1 MEHPFALFVIL
12 IILMCTHNIIIADL
26 TKAPGHLKP
35 FGQGRPM
42 VEVEETDI
50 IPDPETFWKAY
61 VYALK
66 PLKMKGAA
74 SISPAFTKWTDEY
87 FLSLDMSNE
96 DTVTVETVKKESRQQ
111 KIRQMDFQQFVQ
123 DYNKSEIYM
132 VNAVPRTICHD
143 VVLPCP
149 IQCQY
154 LAKTG
159 LVEALM
165 WYSSGGTNSVVH
177 TDSVDN
183 INCLYRG
190 KKEFILVDPS
200 KYGDKV
206 DMDHPEGSY
215 SAVDVDR
222 VDYTVYPGL
231 AEVDFIHVSM
241 EAGDCLYI
249 PYRWIHQVR
258 SYGNNLAV
266 NIWWN
271 HYVASEINLDLCNAQ
286 CDHEMTLDRVEFRGF
301 GEMTSVDGIRD
312 HFESFLGVSSRVS
325 FKRFQRAL
333 LGEDIDLLKERNAGD
348 EYLLYL
354 RQIFALL
361 DENSDDILTKQ
372 ELKDAPPEN
381 WTRIQKVM
389 MEMDSYLD
397 RTLGVPEDSPHDE
410 L

>member
-1 MEHPFALFVIL
+1 MDYPFVLFVIFT
-12 IILMCTHNIIIADL
+12 CSYNIIKADL

-35 FGQGRPM
+35 FGHGRPI

-50 IPDPETFWKAY
+50 TPDPASFWKTN

-74 SISPAFTKWTDEY
+74 SISPAFTKWTDDY

-111 KIRQMDFQQFVQ
+111 KILQLDFQQFVKE
-123 DYNKSEIYM
+123 YNNSEIYM
-132 VNAVPRTICHD
+132 VNSVPQAICHD

-154 LAKTG
+154 LAEKG

-206 DMDHPEGSY
+206 DLDRPEGSY

-222 VDYTVYPGL
+222 VDYTAYPGL
-231 AEVDFIHVSM
+231 AEVDYIHVSM
-241 EAGDCLYI
+241 EPGDCLYI

-271 HYVASEINLDLCNAQ
+271 HHIAPEVNLDLCNAE
-286 CDHEMTLDRVEFRGF
+286 CDHQMTLNHLEFRGF

-312 HFESFLGVSSRVS
+312 HFESFLGISSRIS

-333 LGEDIDLLKERNAGD
+333 LGEDIEMLKERNAGD

-354 RQIFALL
+354 RQIFSLM
-361 DENSDDILTKQ
+361 DDNSDDILTKQ
-372 ELKDAPPEN
+372 EVKATPPEN

-389 MEMDSYLD
+389 REMESYLD
-397 RTLGVPEDSPHDE
+397 RTLGVADDNHHDE

>member
-1 MEHPFALFVIL
+1 MEDPFLLLVIL
-12 IILMCTHNIIIADL
+12 TTLTCKHNIIGADL
-26 TKAPGHLKP
+26 TKAPGHMKP
-35 FGQGRPM
+35 FGYGRPM
-42 VEVEETDI
+42 VEVEETFVT
-50 IPDPETFWKAY
+50 PDPETFWKNN

-74 SISPAFTKWTDEY
+74 SISPAFSKWTDDY

-96 DTVTVETVKKESRQQ
+96 NTVTVETVKKESRQQ
-111 KIRQMDFQQFVQ
+111 KIVQMDFQRFVQ
-123 DYNKSEIYM
+123 EYNNSEIYM
-132 VNAVPRTICHD
+132 VNSVPQTICKD

-149 IQCQY
+149 LQCQY
-154 LAKTG
+154 LVEKG

-190 KKEFILVDPS
+190 KKEFILIDPS

-206 DMDHPEGSY
+206 DLDHPEGSY
-215 SAVDVDR
+215 SAVDVDS
-222 VDYTVYPGL
+222 VDYTAYPGL
-231 AEVDFIHVSM
+231 AEVEYIHVSM

-258 SYGNNLAV
+258 SYANNLAV

-271 HYVASEINLDLCNAQ
+271 HHIAPEINLDLCNAQ
-286 CDHEMTLDRVEFRGF
+286 CDLDLTLDALEFRGF
-301 GEMTSVDGIRD
+301 GEVTTVDGIRD
-312 HFESFLGVSSRVS
+312 HFETFLGVSSRVS

-333 LGEDIDLLKERNAGD
+333 LGEDLDMLKERNAGD
-348 EYLLYL
+348 EHLLYL
-354 RQIFALL
+354 RQ
-361 DENSDDILTKQ
+361 
-372 ELKDAPPEN
+372 N
-381 WTRIQKVM
+381 WTQIQKVM

-397 RTLGVPEDSPHDE
+397 RTLGVADDNQHDE

>member
-1 MEHPFALFVIL
+1 MVCSCNKIK
-12 IILMCTHNIIIADL
+12 ADL

-35 FGQGRPM
+35 FGHGRPM
-42 VEVEETDI
+42 VEVEETAI
-50 IPDPETFWKAY
+50 APDPETFWKNN

-74 SISPAFTKWTDEY
+74 SISPAFTKWTDDY
-87 FLSLDMSNE
+87 FLSVDMSNE
-96 DTVTVETVKKESRQQ
+96 EPVTVETVKKESRQQ
-111 KIRQMDFQQFVQ
+111 KVLQMDFHQFVKE
-123 DYNKSEIYM
+123 YNNSEIYM
-132 VNAVPRTICHD
+132 VNSVPQTIRND
-143 VVLPCP
+143 VILPCP

-154 LAKTG
+154 LAEKG

-165 WYSSGGTNSVVH
+165 WYSSGGTHSVVH

-190 KKEFILVDPS
+190 RKEFILVDPS

-206 DMDHPEGSY
+206 DLDRPEGSY

-222 VDYTVYPGL
+222 VDYTLYPGL
-231 AEVDFIHVSM
+231 AEVDYIHVSM
-241 EAGDCLYI
+241 EPGDCLYI

-271 HYVASEINLDLCNAQ
+271 HHIAPEVNLDLCNAL
-286 CDHEMTLDRVEFRGF
+286 CDHQMTLDLLEFRGF
-301 GEMTSVDGIRD
+301 GEMTTVDGIRD
-312 HFESFLGVSSRVS
+312 HFESFLGISSHIS

-333 LGEDIDLLKERNAGD
+333 LGEDLEMLKERNAGD

-354 RQIFALL
+354 RQIFSLV
-361 DENSDDILTKQ
+361 DTDGDDIFTKR
-372 ELKDAPPEN
+372 ELKETTQEN
-381 WTRIQKVM
+381 WTQIQKVM
-389 MEMDSYLD
+389 REMESYLD
-397 RTLGVPEDSPHDE
+397 RTLGVADDNEHDE